1 MSNTAESVAKS
12 VDLLARYS
20 GITNKELA
28 DMLNVS
34 ESRMSLLMNGKAAF
48 SIEQL
53 FTLADYF
60 GVTPSQLRDGFQLV
74 PMAA

>member
-28 DMLNVS
+28 AMLNVS

-60 GVTPSQLRDGFQLV
+60 EVTPSQLRDGFQLV

>member
-1 MSNTAESVAKS
+1 
-12 VDLLARYS
+12 
-20 GITNKELA
+20 
-28 DMLNVS
+28 
-34 ESRMSLLMNGKAAF
+34 MNGKAAF